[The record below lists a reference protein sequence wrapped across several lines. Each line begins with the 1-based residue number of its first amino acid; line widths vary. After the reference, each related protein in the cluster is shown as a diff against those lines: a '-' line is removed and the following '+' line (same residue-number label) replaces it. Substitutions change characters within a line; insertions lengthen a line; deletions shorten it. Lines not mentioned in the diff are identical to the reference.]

1 MNLVGLEVIHLKMYG
16 EGIIT
21 DQTVNKITVS
31 FYSVKEPKIFKYPD
45 IFTSFLRLK
54 DDELNA
60 QLNME
65 IAQNETHETEEKND
79 QSQDSAEEDEE
90 ETAARKLRKIS
101 VPSYHSVMNFCEA
114 YEASVRAEMKY
125 LQNNGGKKYRL
136 HDGIRIDNA
145 SKVNTI
151 YTFESETELNL
162 PTGIEINAW
171 DSQEYSNGSIVDCD
185 EFTVILSLD
194 VDYGEIINDI
204 EITVNPWILLNALID
219 RLKEMTFDH
228 TKIASSLIREGIDNI
243 FYGYDY
249 IDHGQDRA
257 IAMSV
262 KQPIT
267 FIWGP
272 PGTGKTETLAKMAIQ
287 HINNGEKV
295 LMLSYS
301 NVSVDGATLRVFHR
315 MNEPKSKTVLR
326 YGYPRDKEV
335 LNHPYLS
342 SYNCVLQ
349 EYPYIQ
355 EKRDELLEEK
365 KTVRKDSNRVV
376 EIAKRLNVLRNMI
389 KEKEKELVRKSSFVA
404 TTVSKAIMDSAIY
417 KSVFDVV
424 IFDEASMAYIPQL
437 VFAANLARSRFICIG
452 DFKQLPPIVQ
462 SSNTSKLNADIFQ
475 YAKVDYAVDNQ
486 YGHDW
491 LCLLDKQYRMHPDI
505 AEFVSENMYHGL
517 LKSADNM
524 VEKTKPITESEPFVG
539 MPLVLAD
546 LSGMMS
552 VCTRLL
558 DQSHVNVLSALIS
571 FSLALKAAENNEVG
585 IITPYSAQSR
595 LLTAMIR
602 DLKETK
608 NELKS
613 IESATVHQFQGSE
626 KDVIIYDAVDCYRQP
641 IPGVMLTSRLNDNAN
656 RLFNVAM
663 TRAKGKF
670 ICVTNVDY
678 MKKKIDI
685 PGLVFPKLIHKLVDE
700 DKRIAS
706 HELYETGIC
715 ANIISFH
722 EKEEGFKQ
730 FLKEIKKA
738 KKEIC
743 IDIPDPMQYT
753 AEAEQLAKALMEKY
767 AKGIPV
773 KVRAEKI
780 ANLPICM
787 KTFAE
792 EYSYVANPVA
802 IIDRQVTWY
811 GLPYSAA
818 EFISEGKRI
827 PTFVRPII
835 RFEGK
840 YTARAV
846 YAVLE
851 MGRKQKRDEDIDETQ

>member
-1 MNLVGLEVIHLKMYG
+1 
-16 EGIIT
+16 
-21 DQTVNKITVS
+21 
-31 FYSVKEPKIFKYPD
+31 
-45 IFTSFLRLK
+45 
-54 DDELNA
+54 
-60 QLNME
+60 
-65 IAQNETHETEEKND
+65 
-79 QSQDSAEEDEE
+79 
-90 ETAARKLRKIS
+90 
-101 VPSYHSVMNFCEA
+101 
-114 YEASVRAEMKY
+114 
-125 LQNNGGKKYRL
+125 
-136 HDGIRIDNA
+136 
-145 SKVNTI
+145 
-151 YTFESETELNL
+151 
-162 PTGIEINAW
+162 
-171 DSQEYSNGSIVDCD
+171 
-185 EFTVILSLD
+185 
-194 VDYGEIINDI
+194 
-204 EITVNPWILLNALID
+204 
-219 RLKEMTFDH
+219 
-228 TKIASSLIREGIDNI
+228 
-243 FYGYDY
+243 
-249 IDHGQDRA
+249 
-257 IAMSV
+257 
-262 KQPIT
+262 
-267 FIWGP
+267 
-272 PGTGKTETLAKMAIQ
+272 
-287 HINNGEKV
+287 
-295 LMLSYS
+295 
-301 NVSVDGATLRVFHR
+301 
-315 MNEPKSKTVLR
+315 
-326 YGYPRDKEV
+326 
-335 LNHPYLS
+335 
-342 SYNCVLQ
+342 
-349 EYPYIQ
+349 
-355 EKRDELLEEK
+355 
-365 KTVRKDSNRVV
+365 
-376 EIAKRLNVLRNMI
+376 
-389 KEKEKELVRKSSFVA
+389 
-404 TTVSKAIMDSAIY
+404 MDSAIY